1 MPHLM
6 DEKTKKE
13 LKRVLGKLPG
23 RVEIIYFTQEN
34 ACPAC
39 RDQQRVLEEVA
50 SHSEKIELKI
60 LDFVR
65 DAKMAAEYL
74 IDKIPAT
81 VILGKKD
88 QGIRFY
94 GMTAGYEFQSLIET
108 IIMVSVGKSGLS
120 PEFEEMI
127 RQIDTPVHIEVMTTL
142 TCPYCPRAVHAAMQ
156 LAMVND
162 TIKADMVE
170 SVEFPQ
176 LAQRYQVTST
186 PKTIINEIHSFV
198 GALPADRVYLEVLK
212 AVNPEEYKRIEQAL
226 REAHGHRHVRK
237 AEPDHQY
244 DVIIVG
250 GGTAA
255 MSAAIYAARKS
266 LDVLL
271 IAADLGGQ
279 INYTALVENYL
290 GLPNID
296 GKEMVE
302 QFVMHMEQFSI
313 AEALGAAVVKVES
326 NDNLFTV
333 IMENKKKYMTK
344 SVIYC
349 AGKQYRKLGVPGE
362 DRFTGRGVAFCA
374 TCDAPLYK
382 GKKVAV
388 VGGGNSAFTS
398 ARDLLNFAT
407 EIHLIHRR
415 DTFRADGELVRE
427 VRSAKHVKVHTNT
440 VVREILGEEK
450 LTGIRLQSVSGDQA
464 EDLQVDGVFLEI
476 GLVPNTTPVKELVNL
491 NKNGEIVTTRENKTS
506 LPGLFAAGDA
516 TDLPE
521 KQIIIAAGEGAK
533 AALTAYNYLIEN
545 KLITQRAMVDAW
557 QQ

>member
-1 MPHLM
+1 M
-6 DEKTKKE
+6 DERTRKE
-13 LKRVLGKLPG
+13 LKRVLGKLPE
-23 RVEIIYFTQEN
+23 RVDILYFTQEN

-39 RDQQRVLEEVA
+39 KDQQRLLEEIA
-50 SHSEKIELKI
+50 SHTDKIRLKVFDFIRDSEQ
-60 LDFVR
+60 VTQYR
-65 DAKMAAEYL
+65 

-81 VILGKKD
+81 AIIGKKD
-88 QGIRFY
+88 YGIRFY
-94 GMTAGYEFQSLIET
+94 GLTAGYEFQSLIEAV
-108 IIMVSVGKSGLS
+108 IMVATGKSGIS
-120 PEFEEMI
+120 PEFEETI
-127 RQIDTPVHIEVMTTL
+127 RHIDSAVHIEVMTTL

-162 TIKADMVE
+162 NIRADMVE
-170 SVEFPQ
+170 SAEFPQ
-176 LAQRYQVTST
+176 LAQRYDVTGT
-186 PKTIINEIHSFV
+186 PKTMINETHSFV

-212 AVNPEEYKRIEQAL
+212 AVNPEEYKRIEQTI
-226 REAHGHRHVRK
+226 RETHGQRHIRK
-237 AEPDHQY
+237 AQTEHEY

-271 IAADLGGQ
+271 LAKDLGGQ

-313 AEALGAAVVKVES
+313 AEALGAAAVKVEKKG
-326 NDNLFTV
+326 NRFTV
-333 IMENKKKYMTK
+333 ITDDKKQYTAK

-349 AGKQYRKLGVPGE
+349 AGKQYRKLGIPGE
-362 DRFTGRGVAFCA
+362 DRFMGRGVAFCA

-382 GKKVAV
+382 DKKVAV

-398 ARDLLNFAT
+398 ARDLLNFAS

-415 DTFRADGELVRE
+415 DTFPADSELVKQ
-427 VRSAKHVKVHTNT
+427 VRGAKNVTVQTNT
-440 VVREILGEEK
+440 VVREILGETK
-450 LTGIRLQSVSGDQA
+450 LTGVRLQSTSGEQH

-476 GLVPNTTPVKELVNL
+476 GLMPNTQPVKELVKL
-491 NKNGEIVTTRENKTS
+491 NEYGEIETTRENTTS
-506 LPGLFAAGDA
+506 VPGLFAAGDA

-533 AALTAYNYLIEN
+533 AALTAYNYLIEK
-545 KLITQRAMVDAW
+545 KLITQKATADAW
-557 QQ
+557 QR

>member
-1 MPHLM
+1 MPNLM
-6 DEKTKKE
+6 DEKTRKE

-23 RVEIIYFTQEN
+23 RVEILYFTQEN

-50 SHSEKIELKI
+50 SHSDKIELKI
-60 LDFVR
+60 FDFVR
-65 DAKMAAEYL
+65 DGKMVAEYR

-81 VILGKKD
+81 VILAKKD

-94 GMTAGYEFQSLIET
+94 GMTAGYEFQSLVET

-156 LAMVND
+156 LALVNEN
-162 TIKADMVE
+162 IKADMVE
-170 SVEFPQ
+170 SAEFPQ

-186 PKTIINEIHSFV
+186 PKTIINETHSFV
-198 GALPADRVYLEVLK
+198 GALPADRLYLEVLK
-212 AVNPEEYKRIEQAL
+212 AVNPEEYKRIEQAI

-237 AEPDHQY
+237 AEPENEY

-255 MSAAIYAARKS
+255 MSAAIYTARKS

-271 IAADLGGQ
+271 IAKDLGGQ

-290 GLPNID
+290 GLPNIG

-302 QFVMHMEQFSI
+302 QFVMHMEQFPI
-313 AEALGAAVVKVES
+313 AEALGVAVVKIES
-326 NDNLFTV
+326 KDKRFTV
-333 IMENKKKYMTK
+333 ITEDKKKYTAK
-344 SVIYC
+344 SIIFC

-362 DRFTGRGVAFCA
+362 DRFMGRGVAFCA

-407 EIHLIHRR
+407 EVHLIHRR
-415 DTFRADGELVRE
+415 DTFRADSELVKE

-450 LTGIRLQSVSGDQA
+450 LTGIRLQSVNGEQR
-464 EDLQVDGVFLEI
+464 EDLPVDGVFLEI
-476 GLVPNTTPVKELVNL
+476 GLVPNTKPVKELVNL
-491 NKNGEIVTTRENKTS
+491 SKNGEILTTRESKTS
-506 LPGLFAAGDA
+506 LPGFFAAGDA

-545 KLITQRAMVDAW
+545 KLITQRAAIDAW

>member
-1 MPHLM
+1 MADLM

-13 LKRVLGKLPG
+13 LKRVLGQLPE
-23 RVEIIYFTQEN
+23 RVDVIYFTQEN
-34 ACPAC
+34 ACPSC
-39 RDQQRVLEEVA
+39 RDQQRVLEEVT
-50 SHSEKIELKI
+50 SHTDKIRLKI
-60 LDFVR
+60 RDFVR
-65 DAKMAAEYL
+65 DSKEVAQYR

-81 VILGKKD
+81 AIIGKKD
-88 QGIRFY
+88 Y
-94 GMTAGYEFQSLIET
+94 GVRLYGLTSGYEFQSLVEAV
-108 IIMVSVGKSGLS
+108 IIVATGRSGLS
-120 PEFEEMI
+120 PEFEELI
-127 RQIDTPVHIEVMTTL
+127 RQIDAPVHIEVMTTL
-142 TCPYCPRAVHAAMQ
+142 TCPYCPRAVHAAAQ

-162 TIKADMVE
+162 NIRADMVE
-170 SVEFPQ
+170 SAEFPQ
-176 LAQRYQVTST
+176 LVQRYNVTGT
-186 PKTIINEIHSFV
+186 PKTMINETHSFV

-212 AVNPEEYKRIEQAL
+212 AVNPEEYKRIEQAI

-237 AEPDHQY
+237 AETPNDY

-271 IAADLGGQ
+271 IAKDLGGQ

-296 GKEMVE
+296 GREMVE
-302 QFVMHMEQFSI
+302 QFVTHMEQFYI
-313 AEALGAAVVKVES
+313 AEALGTAVVKVQKKG
-326 NDNLFTV
+326 DRFTV
-333 IMENKKKYMTK
+333 ATDDKKEYTAK

-349 AGKQYRKLGVPGE
+349 AGKQYRKLGVTGE
-362 DRFTGRGVAFCA
+362 DRFMGRGVAFCA

-382 GKKVAV
+382 NKKVVV

-398 ARDLLNFAT
+398 ARDLLNFAS

-415 DTFRADGELVRE
+415 GTFGADSELVNQ
-427 VRSAKHVKVHTNT
+427 VKGAQHVTIHTNT
-440 VVREILGEEK
+440 IVTEILGDEK
-450 LTGIRLQSVSGDQA
+450 LTGVRLQSTSGGQN

-476 GLVPNTTPVKELVNL
+476 GLLPNTGPVKELLKL
-491 NKNGEIVTTRENKTS
+491 NTNGEIHTMRDNTTS
-506 LPGLFAAGDA
+506 VPGLFAAGDA

-533 AALTAYNYLIEN
+533 AALAAYKYLVEY
-545 KLITQRAMVDAW
+545 KLITQKATVDAW